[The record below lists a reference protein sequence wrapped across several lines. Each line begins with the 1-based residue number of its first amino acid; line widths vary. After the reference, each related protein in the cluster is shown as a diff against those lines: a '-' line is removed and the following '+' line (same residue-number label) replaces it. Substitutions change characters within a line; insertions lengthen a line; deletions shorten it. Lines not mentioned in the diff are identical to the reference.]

1 MNLRDECILKLDAWS
16 RGEKPSSPGNDLAA
30 DFIKTCALSSMEI
43 GFGGTVFSWNAK
55 TRFCMVDRKC
65 WTLKRMI
72 EQPALPKLNKEIKML
87 PSSWQPNGGELRTQ
101 ACSTSLD
108 PSRPACCIAA
118 GDPYWLVKD
127 FVMRVELLGP
137 HKLEEHDLHTLCVAY
152 FRDRCNLLIPPSPN
166 PKLWL
171 HLQLPLLTICFL
183 AWRSC
188 DESYLSGVHVP
199 LSPLMLAN
207 VVIKITSS

>member
-16 RGEKPSSPGNDLAA
+16 RGEKSSSPGNDLAA

-101 ACSTSLD
+101 ACSTQAEILIDWSKTL
-108 PSRPACCIAA
+108 S
-118 GDPYWLVKD
+118 
-127 FVMRVELLGP
+127 MRVELLGP

-183 AWRSC
+183 TWRSC
-188 DESYLSGVHVP
+188 DESYLSVVHVP